1 MRVAAYIRV
10 STDEQAEKGNSLN
23 EQQERLSAYCK
34 AMGWQTPSFYVDDGY
49 SAKDLRRPE
58 IKRLLT
64 DIERRKFD
72 VVLTSKLD
80 RLSRSLLD
88 LLQTVNMLSE
98 HDCSY
103 VSASESFDTSTAV
116 GRMVL
121 QLLGVFAEFERE
133 RISERVKDNMTSLAK
148 NTTKAITRPCYGY
161 DVVDGRYV
169 INEDEAHF
177 VRIMCDL
184 AEEGAG
190 HRMIAKKLNDLGST
204 TKRGKMWDQVNIKRL
219 LRTETIAGIMV
230 YNKRE
235 TKNGKVVMREKSEW
249 ITKKENHPGII
260 TPERFARIQTIMQ
273 SRKRAHKHADNE
285 TYLLTGLVKCKY
297 CGKNMKGS
305 TSRHKR
311 INNEYTYYRYI
322 CSSYVLGYGCKHH
335 AVHRDVLEKMI
346 LQEMKRVA
354 SSSDKELKL
363 KIASSS
369 KIADEIKEI
378 RAQLIKVDKRI
389 QKQIEA
395 YENDLIS
402 AEDLKSASIR
412 VEIERRQLNDQL
424 SNLEAKKGDPCEVK
438 NNITKR
444 LNEATAIDRL
454 TAKRAMR
461 DLIHVIEL
469 GDEEI
474 SITWKA

>member
-1 MRVAAYIRV
+1 
-10 STDEQAEKGNSLN
+10 
-23 EQQERLSAYCK
+23 
-34 AMGWQTPSFYVDDGY
+34 
-49 SAKDLRRPE
+49 
-58 IKRLLT
+58 
-64 DIERRKFD
+64 
-72 VVLTSKLD
+72 
-80 RLSRSLLD
+80 
-88 LLQTVNMLSE
+88 
-98 HDCSY
+98 
-103 VSASESFDTSTAV
+103 
-116 GRMVL
+116 
-121 QLLGVFAEFERE
+121 
-133 RISERVKDNMTSLAK
+133 
-148 NTTKAITRPCYGY
+148 
-161 DVVDGRYV
+161 
-169 INEDEAHF
+169 
-177 VRIMCDL
+177 
-184 AEEGAG
+184 
-190 HRMIAKKLNDLGST
+190 
-204 TKRGKMWDQVNIKRL
+204 
-219 LRTETIAGIMV
+219 
-230 YNKRE
+230 
-235 TKNGKVVMREKSEW
+235 MREKSEW